1 MKSQIHASKPQVHTS
16 KMLVAMGLAVLFA
29 AGCATTQSIPVSDRT
44 HTFEADY
51 DAVFAATAR
60 VLVAEGYV
68 LKTIDKDVGL
78 IDTDYKHRSGFT
90 LKGKQR
96 RKVNALMIV
105 VGTATRLTLTM
116 AVEEPN
122 DEGDWQSVPFT
133 TDAALKYYDELL
145 EKIEYELHGRVGTN

>member
-1 MKSQIHASKPQVHTS
+1 MKKLA
-16 KMLVAMGLAVLFA
+16 AMGLALLFA
-29 AGCATTQSIPVSDRT
+29 AGCATTQSIPLDDRS

-60 VLVAEGYV
+60 VLVADGYT

-96 RKVNALMIV
+96 RKVNALLAEA
-105 VGTATRLTLTM
+105 GPDTRLTFTV
-116 AVEEPN
+116 AVEQPN
-122 DEGDWQSVPFT
+122 DAGDWQSVPFT
-133 TDAALKYYDELL
+133 AEAAMKYYNELF
-145 EKIEYELHGRVGTN
+145 EKIEYELHGRVGTNP